1 MEPHRAV
8 KEFLERTLQEGRMSH
23 AYLFLGE
30 EGIGKKEV
38 ALWYEKQLN
47 PTEGKT
53 RFYLLLT
60 ELGEGKKKI
69 LIEQIQSIRRWLML
83 GTGSKHRVVIINP
96 AEAMTPDAQNALLKT
111 LEEPTPGVVF
121 ILLVQQLEGLKE
133 TILSRCQILRF
144 RKMDYKEEWNWLRKE
159 KGLTAQEIEKII
171 FLGEGKIRKIKFWL
185 EHQKEIPAEIQF
197 RQEVES
203 LIGGDLKIRL
213 NWMEKN
219 FAKMDLE
226 KFLYSALGLYHRLLL
241 QQAEGREKDSF
252 FSSAAHYSWLE
263 LFNILSSLRGARDLL
278 RSTNVNKKL
287 IFNQLFINL

>member
-8 KEFLERTLQEGRMSH
+8 KKFLERTLQGGRMSH

-30 EGIGKKEV
+30 EGIGKKEM

-47 PTEGKT
+47 PTGGKT

-60 ELGEGKKKI
+60 ELEEGKKKI
-69 LIEQIQSIRRWLML
+69 LIEQIQGIRRWLML
-83 GTGSKHRVVIINP
+83 GTGSKYRVVVINP

-144 RKMDYKEEWNWLRKE
+144 GKMNYKEGRDWLRE
-159 KGLTAQEIEKII
+159 KGGLADQEIEKTI

-185 EHQKEIPAEIQF
+185 EHQKEIPTEIQF
-197 RQEVES
+197 WQEVES
-203 LIGGDLKIRL
+203 LIGGDLKTRL
-213 NWMEKN
+213 SWMEKN

-226 KFLYSALGLYHRLLL
+226 KFLHSALGLYHHLLL
-241 QQAEGREKDSF
+241 QQAEKKKKDSF

-263 LFNILSSLRGARDLL
+263 LFNILSSLREARGLL